1 MAGEGAMS
9 QTSNRPKIDVITFEV
24 LRHRMWEI
32 NDEMGMIAA
41 RISGSPLVYE
51 SGDFN
56 TGILTAKGEGLFT
69 GVYVIRQASALDVLV
84 QSVIKRFGDDVHDG
98 DMFVTNDPWSGAL
111 HAMDYAVIAPVFW
124 EDEIVAWTGV
134 VMHEIDVG
142 GPRPGSWIVGARDAF
157 QECMLMP
164 PVRIVDK
171 GRLNRDIETVYLRNT
186 RTPDMNALNLRAK
199 IAAQVTTRERL
210 RDIVREY
217 GKDTFLALQEQIM
230 EYVKTAVRKRIAL
243 IPDGTW
249 YSNAFLD
256 HDGVEDKLYRYK
268 LKLTKKG
275 DKLILDFTG
284 TSKQAGG
291 SVNSAYSGLI
301 GGVVQTLFPLLCFDL
316 PWSHGAIADCF
327 EIISEEGTINNC
339 TYPAATSMATVN
351 SCQMTGNAIWEAM
364 SRMYSCVDELR
375 EEVTGMCYGGINTA
389 VLAAQRPNG
398 RHFVNLFT
406 DSVGGG
412 GARSFRDGIDTC
424 GNLVSPNYGIPNAE
438 RIESLFPLLYVYRK
452 QTSETAG
459 AGQYRGGVGL
469 EYMVIPHGA
478 TSDVEAT
485 FFSSGVAHPEPKGA
499 SGGSPGSVQGNL
511 VLRDARVHE
520 RFKSGAIPYTPEEAG
535 GTFDWPQ
542 AKDATKLKAHDVWVC
557 MCNGGGGYGDPLDRE
572 PALVARDVQLAL
584 MTVAEAGRQYGVA
597 IGATGAVDE
606 SKTTRMRADRRSE
619 RMKKGQRL
627 GEDWQPGLKFEGS
640 QLFRYGENLA
650 VRETSA
656 GAAIGCLRCGHVLC
670 AAHEDPRQ
678 RSLMVEEQ
686 LSELSPLNTRGKEKE
701 IVVRKFCC
709 PGCATVF
716 STDVQLRTDDPR
728 APEMLL
734 DPEQFKAAATSKPAA
749 RELASAK

>member
-1 MAGEGAMS
+1 MAGDG
-9 QTSNRPKIDVITFEV
+9 TISNHAKIDLITFEV

-56 TGILTAKGEGLFT
+56 TAILTAKGEGLFT

-84 QSVIKRFGDDVHDG
+84 QSVIKRFSGDIHDG

-142 GPRPGSWIVGARDAF
+142 GPRPGSWIVGAHDAF

-171 GRLNRDIETVYLRNT
+171 GRLNRDIETIYLRNT

-210 RDIVREY
+210 RDIIREY
-217 GKDTFLALQEQIM
+217 SKETFLALQEQIM
-230 EYVKTAVRKRIAL
+230 DYVKTAVRKRIAL

-268 LKLTKKG
+268 LKLTKKD

-284 TSKQAGG
+284 TSKQAAG
-291 SVNSAYSGLI
+291 SVNCAYSGLI

-327 EIISEEGTINNC
+327 EIISQEGTINNC

-389 VLAAQRPNG
+389 VLAAQRPDG

-406 DSVGGG
+406 DSIGGG
-412 GARSFRDGIDTC
+412 GARSFRDGVDTC

-452 QTSETAG
+452 QTAETAG

-478 TSDVEAT
+478 TGDIEAT

-511 VLRDARVHE
+511 VLREASVHE
-520 RFKSGAIPYTPEEAG
+520 RFVAGTIPYSPEEAG
-535 GTFDWPQ
+535 GKFDWPQ
-542 AKDATKLKAHDVWVC
+542 AKDATTLKANDVWVC
-557 MCNGGGGYGDPLDRE
+557 MCNGGGGYGDPLDRD
-572 PALVARDVQLAL
+572 PPSVARDVHLSL
-584 MTVAEAGRQYGVA
+584 MTIDEAGRQYGVA
-597 IGATGAVDE
+597 IGASGAVDE
-606 SKTTRMRADRRSE
+606 ARTTQLRADRRSG
-619 RMKKGQRL
+619 RMNRGKRL
-627 GEDWQPGLKFEGS
+627 GEDWKPGLKFEGN

-650 VRETSA
+650 VRETQV
-656 GAAIGCLRCGHVLC
+656 GAAIGCLRCGHLLC

-678 RSLMVEEQ
+678 RSLMVEEE
-686 LSELSPLNTRGKEKE
+686 LSELSPLNVRGKEKE
-701 IVVRKFCC
+701 IVIRKFCC

-734 DPEQFKAAATSKPAA
+734 DAAQFAKPKARAAKE
-749 RELASAK
+749 REHTPASAR

>member
-1 MAGEGAMS
+1 M
-9 QTSNRPKIDVITFEV
+9 
-24 LRHRMWEI
+24 
-32 NDEMGMIAA
+32 
-41 RISGSPLVYE
+41 
-51 SGDFN
+51 
-56 TGILTAKGEGLFT
+56 FT

-84 QSVIKRFGDDVHDG
+84 QSVIKRFGDNIHDG
-98 DMFVTNDPWSGAL
+98 DMFMTNDPWAGAL

-124 EDEIVAWTGV
+124 ENEVVAWTGV

-210 RDIVREY
+210 RDIIREY
-217 GKDTFLALQEQIM
+217 SKETFLDLQEQIM
-230 EYVKTAVRKRIAL
+230 DYVKTAVRNRIAL

-256 HDGVEDKLYRYK
+256 HDGVEDRLYRYK

-275 DKLILDFTG
+275 DKLLLDFTG
-284 TSKQAGG
+284 TSKQAAG

-375 EEVTGMCYGGINTA
+375 EEVTGMCYGGINTS
-389 VLAAQRPNG
+389 VLAGQRENG
-398 RHFVNLFT
+398 RTFVNLFT
-406 DSVGGG
+406 DSIGGG
-412 GARSFRDGIDTC
+412 GARSYRDGIDTC

-438 RIESLFPLLYVYRK
+438 RIESLFPLLYVYRR
-452 QTSETAG
+452 QTAETAG

-469 EYMVIPHGA
+469 EYMVIPYGA
-478 TSDVEAT
+478 KGDVEAT

-499 SGGSPGSVQGNL
+499 SGGSPGSVQGNM
-511 VLRDARVHE
+511 VLRDASILDRL
-520 RFKSGAIPYTPEEAG
+520 RSGVIPLTVEEAG
-535 GTFDWPQ
+535 GKLELPQ
-542 AKDATKLKAHDVWVC
+542 AKDATMLKPNDVWVC
-557 MCNGGGGYGDPLDRE
+557 TNNGGGGYGDPLDRE
-572 PALVARDVQLAL
+572 PASVARDVRLAL
-584 MTVAEAGRQYGVA
+584 MTVDEAGRQYGVA
-597 IGATGAVDE
+597 IGASGTVDE
-606 SKTTRMRADRRSE
+606 AKTTKLRADRRAD
-619 RMKKGQRL
+619 RMKRGKRL
-627 GEDWQPGLKFEGS
+627 GDDWKSGLKFEGN

-650 VRETSA
+650 VRETEA

-678 RSLMVEEQ
+678 RALMVEEE
-686 LSELSPLNTRGKEKE
+686 LSELSPRNARGKEKE

-734 DPEQFKAAATSKPAA
+734 DAAQFATPKTKPSRQDA
-749 RELASAK
+749 RVPAPAK

>member
-1 MAGEGAMS
+1 MS
-9 QTSNRPKIDVITFEV
+9 ERPKIDVVTFEV

-84 QSVIKRFGDDVHDG
+84 QSVIKRFGDDIHDG
-98 DMFVTNDPWSGAL
+98 DLFMTNDPWAGAL

-124 EDEIVAWTGV
+124 ENEVVAWTGV

-210 RDIVREY
+210 RDIIREY
-217 GKDTFLALQEQIM
+217 GKETFLDLQEQIM
-230 EYVKTAVRKRIAL
+230 DYVKTAVRKRIAL
-243 IPDGTW
+243 LPDGTW
-249 YSNAFLD
+249 FSNAFLD

-284 TSKQAGG
+284 TSKQAAG

-375 EEVTGMCYGGINTA
+375 EEVTGMCYGGINTS
-389 VLAAQRPNG
+389 VLAGQRENG
-398 RHFVNLFT
+398 RTFVNLFT
-406 DSVGGG
+406 DSIGGG
-412 GARSFRDGIDTC
+412 GARSYRDGIDTC

-438 RIESLFPLLYVYRK
+438 RIESLFPLLYVYRR
-452 QTSETAG
+452 QTAETAG

-469 EYMVIPHGA
+469 EYMVIPYGVKG
-478 TSDVEAT
+478 DVEAT

-499 SGGSPGSVQGNL
+499 SGGSPGSVQGNM
-511 VLRDARVHE
+511 VLRDAGIVDLFR
-520 RFKSGAIPYTPEEAG
+520 SGVIPLTVDEAG
-535 GTFDWPQ
+535 GKLELPQ
-542 AKDATKLKAHDVWVC
+542 AKDATKLKPNDVWVC
-557 MCNGGGGYGDPLDRE
+557 TNNGGGGYGDPLDRE
-572 PALVARDVQLAL
+572 PASVARDVRLAL
-584 MTVAEAGRQYGVA
+584 MTVEEAGRQYGVA
-597 IGATGAVDE
+597 IGASGAVDE
-606 SKTTRMRADRRSE
+606 AKTTKLRVERRAE
-619 RMKKGQRL
+619 RLKRGKRL
-627 GEDWQPGLKFEGS
+627 GDDWKPGLRFEGN

-650 VRETSA
+650 VRETEA

-678 RSLMVEEQ
+678 RALMVEEE
-686 LSELSPLNTRGKEKE
+686 LSELSPRNARGKEKE

-709 PGCATVF
+709 AGCATVF
-716 STDVQLRTDDPR
+716 SVDVQLRTDDPR

-734 DPEQFKAAATSKPAA
+734 DAAQFAKPKAKPSKPKAAKSGERVPAP
-749 RELASAK
+749 AK

>member
-1 MAGEGAMS
+1 MAGEDVM
-9 QTSNRPKIDVITFEV
+9 SNRRKIDVVTFEV
-24 LRHRMWEI
+24 LRHRLWEI

-56 TGILTAKGEGLFT
+56 TAILNAKGEGLFT

-84 QSVIKRFGDDVHDG
+84 QSVIKRFGDDMRDG
-98 DMFVTNDPWSGAL
+98 DMFMTNDPWSGAL
-111 HAMDYAVIAPVFW
+111 HAMDYAVIAPVYW
-124 EDEIVAWTGV
+124 EEEVVAWTGV

-142 GPRPGSWIVGARDAF
+142 GPRPGSWMVGAHDAF
-157 QECMLMP
+157 QECMLIP
-164 PVRIVDK
+164 PVRIVDR
-171 GRLNRDIETVYLRNT
+171 GRLNRDIEVVFLRNT

-199 IAAQVTTRERL
+199 IAAQVTTRDRL
-210 RDIVREY
+210 RDIIREY
-217 GKDTFLALQEQIM
+217 GKDTFLDLQEQIM
-230 EYVKTAVRKRIAL
+230 DYVRSAVRKRIAML
-243 IPDGTW
+243 PDGTW
-249 YSNAFLD
+249 FSNAFLD
-256 HDGVEDKLYRYK
+256 HDGVEDQLFRYK
-268 LKLTKKG
+268 LKLTKK
-275 DKLILDFTG
+275 DDRLILDFTG
-284 TSKQAGG
+284 TSKQAMG
-291 SVNSAYSGLI
+291 SVNCAYSGLI

-316 PWSHGAIADCF
+316 PWSHGSIADCF

-389 VLAAQRPNG
+389 VLAGQRPNG
-398 RHFVNLFT
+398 RTFVNLFT
-406 DSVGGG
+406 DSIGGG
-412 GARSFRDGIDTC
+412 GARSYRDGIDTC
-424 GNLVSPNYGIPNAE
+424 GNLVSPSYGIPNAE

-452 QTSETAG
+452 QQHETAG
-459 AGQYRGGVGL
+459 AGQYRGGVGI
-469 EYMVIPHGA
+469 EYMVIPHGGNG
-478 TSDVEAT
+478 DVEAT

-499 SGGSPGSVQGNL
+499 SGGSPGSVQHNM
-511 VLRDARVHE
+511 VLRNTNIAHL
-520 RFKSGAIPYTPEEAG
+520 FSAGMIPMTPEETG
-535 GTFDWPQ
+535 GRFDWPQ
-542 AKDATKLKAHDVWVC
+542 AKDAKILKPNDAWVC

-572 PALVARDVQLAL
+572 SASVVRDVQLAL
-584 MTVAEAGRQYGVA
+584 CTIEEGARQYGVA
-597 IGATGAVDE
+597 IDTAGKVDA
-606 SKTTRMRADRRSE
+606 SKTMQLRADRRAA

-627 GEDWQPGLKFEGS
+627 GDDWKPGLTFEGK

-650 VRETSA
+650 VRETQS

-678 RSLMVEEQ
+678 RSLMVEE
-686 LSELSPLNTRGKEKE
+686 ELSDLSPRNTRGNEKE

-728 APEMLL
+728 TPEMLL
-734 DPEQFKAAATSKPAA
+734 SPEQFNKTELRPQATRPARVPA
-749 RELASAK
+749 PAI